1 MAAATSPIFPNVP
14 IIGIASLANATAVT
28 SRLPI
33 TGTTGLVKLTDTS
46 TNGTRVDAITVKA
59 AGNSTAGLVD
69 VWIYNGTTSYLYDEI
84 AYATVTA
91 NTTTSSNVA
100 TTTYSTL
107 VLPSTYQLYISQQV
121 TSNCSVFAF
130 GGQY

>member
-1 MAAATSPIFPNVP
+1 MPASTSPIFPNVP

-28 SRLPI
+28 SRAPI
-33 TGTTGLVKLTDTS
+33 TGTTGLTQLTTTS
-46 TNGTRVDAITVKA
+46 TNGTRIDAITVKA
-59 AGNSTAGLVD
+59 SANSTAGLLD

-84 AYATVTA
+84 PYATVTA
-91 NTTTSSNVA
+91 NTTTASNVA
-100 TTTYSTL
+100 TNTYNTL
-107 VLPSTYQLYISQQV
+107 VLPPTYQLFVSQQV

>member
-1 MAAATSPIFPNVP
+1 MPAATSPIFPNVP

-46 TNGTRVDAITVKA
+46 TNGARIDAITVKA
-59 AGNSTAGLVD
+59 SGNSTAGLLD

-91 NTTTSSNVA
+91 NTTTVSNVA
-100 TTTYSTL
+100 TQTYTTLTL
-107 VLPSTYQLYISQQV
+107 PPTYQLYVSQQV
-121 TSNCSVFAF
+121 TSNCAVFAF
-130 GGQY
+130 GGNY